1 MADRLSGVLAAMAA
15 VDGDVATVIDRVC
28 VAATRVLSL
37 SGAGLSLMVDGELC
51 GTAGATGSGIE
62 LIQELQLSLGQGP
75 CVDAWRFG
83 EPVTESD
90 LADPALLRWPVFAQ
104 PAVEAGV
111 RAVFAFPLR
120 VGAIRIGVMA
130 LYRDREG
137 GLSADE
143 FADGLVLAEVA
154 VQVIL
159 GLQAGA
165 EADALHALLS
175 TQPAYWAEVHQATG
189 MISAQL
195 GVSLDEAFVRLRAVS
210 FAENRQLGEVAG
222 AVVARRLRLER
233 A

>member
-1 MADRLSGVLAAMAA
+1 
-15 VDGDVATVIDRVC
+15 
-28 VAATRVLSL
+28 
-37 SGAGLSLMVDGELC
+37 
-51 GTAGATGSGIE
+51 
-62 LIQELQLSLGQGP
+62 
-75 CVDAWRFG
+75 
-83 EPVTESD
+83 
-90 LADPALLRWPVFAQ
+90 
-104 PAVEAGV
+104 
-111 RAVFAFPLR
+111 
-120 VGAIRIGVMA
+120 VMA

-165 EADALHALLS
+165 EADGLHALLS

>member
-1 MADRLSGVLAAMAA
+1 MADRLSRVLAAMAA
-15 VDGDVATVIDRVC
+15 VDGDAATVIDRVC

-75 CVDAWRFG
+75 CVDAWRSG

-165 EADALHALLS
+165 EPDALHALLS

-222 AVVARRLRLER
+222 DVVARRLRLER

>member
-1 MADRLSGVLAAMAA
+1 MADRLSRVLAAMAA
-15 VDGDVATVIDRVC
+15 VDGAAATVIDRVC

-37 SGAGLSLMVDGELC
+37 SGAGLSLIVDGELR

-62 LIQELQLSLGQGP
+62 LIQALQLSLGQGP
-75 CVDAWRFG
+75 CVDAWRSG

-104 PAVEAGV
+104 PAVGAGV

-120 VGAIRIGVMA
+120 VGAIRIGVLA
-130 LYRDREG
+130 LYRDRQG
-137 GLSADE
+137 GLSVDE

-165 EADALHALLS
+165 EPDALHALLS

-222 AVVARRLRLER
+222 DVVARRLRLER

>member
-15 VDGDVATVIDRVC
+15 VDGDAATVIDRVC

-75 CVDAWRFG
+75 CVDAWRSG

-154 VQVIL
+154 VQVVL

-165 EADALHALLS
+165 EPDALHALLS

-222 AVVARRLRLER
+222 DVVARRLRLER

>member
-1 MADRLSGVLAAMAA
+1 MAA
-15 VDGDVATVIDRVC
+15 VDGDAATVIDRVC

-75 CVDAWRFG
+75 CVDAWRSG

-165 EADALHALLS
+165 EPDALHALLS

-222 AVVARRLRLER
+222 DVVARRLRLER